1 MLGAVIRAGYD
12 RPFGDLGAHPAPG
25 LSHLLLGCSDIEIDG
40 NAIRLPAH
48 TGFDP
53 GGIGKGLAAD
63 MVATEMID
71 AGADGVC
78 VNLGG
83 DLRVIGAAAQGDGWT
98 VAVEHP
104 WADEP
109 VAHVGLR
116 DGAIATSTTLLRRWQ
131 IDDETLHHLID
142 PGPARPSDT
151 DLASVTVVAGTR
163 GPPRSS
169 PKAVLLRG
177 SSHPFDLIG
186 GLSVEA
192 LAVDDTGRILTSAGF
207 SDYLGADPVR
217 ETVLNPPED
226 RLTSHRPN
234 RSTDD
239 HA

>member
-1 MLGAVIRAGYD
+1 
-12 RPFGDLGAHPAPG
+12 
-25 LSHLLLGCSDIEIDG
+25 
-40 NAIRLPAH
+40 
-48 TGFDP
+48 
-53 GGIGKGLAAD
+53 
-63 MVATEMID
+63 MID

-83 DLRVIGAAAQGDGWT
+83 DLRVIGAAPQGDGWT

-104 WADEP
+104 WADQP
-109 VAHVGLR
+109 VADVGLR

-142 PGPARPSDT
+142 PGTGRPSDT
-151 DLASVTVVAGTR
+151 DLASVTVVSGTVW
-163 GPPRSS
+163 SAEVLA
-169 PKAVLLRG
+169 KAVLLRG

-192 LAVDDTGRILTSAGF
+192 LAIDDTGRILTSAGF

-217 ETVLNPPED
+217 ETVLSPLED
-226 RLTSHRPN
+226 RLASHQPN